1 MATQLRIVGT
11 GRPGIPEALEDASA
25 DLLEKRRNKRRIMR
39 EQNEQVSQ
47 AEWKVLTLMQEH
59 NIKQHH
65 VKDTD
70 TEELLAF
77 DLEQVL
83 RITKTGEVASEDG
96 EGDGDSTPPT
106 DAVHPGLISMA
117 EKAQADVNVEETPDG
132 DVTVPDTAAPSSK
145 KKRGGKK
152 DK

>member
-1 MATQLRIVGT
+1 MARQLRIVGT
-11 GRPGIPEALEDASA
+11 GRPGIPEALEEASA
-25 DLLEKRRNKRRIMR
+25 DLLEKRRDKRRITR
-39 EQNEQVSQ
+39 EQNEKVSQ

-59 NIKQHH
+59 QIKQHT

-70 TEELLAF
+70 TEELLSF

-83 RITKTGEVASEDG
+83 RISKTGEVASEEG
-96 EGDGDSTPPT
+96 EEDGDSTPAPT
-106 DAVHPGLISMA
+106 DTNLIKLA
-117 EKAQADVNVEETPDG
+117 ERAQADSNVVETPDG
-132 DVTVPDTAAPSSK
+132 DVAVPDTAAPK